1 MDLKN
6 EAIRERSEIPQKLK
20 WNLEAMYE
28 SDEAW
33 EADFARLPS
42 LVEELRTYKGRL
54 TANAGNLLS
63 ALRLQDQLGIL
74 ADNLFVYARMRR
86 DEDNRKP
93 EYQAMTDRCMGLLS
107 EVAAEL
113 SFIAPELTEMS
124 EERLAAYIRELGE
137 LARYEFAIKDSL
149 RRKAHV
155 LNESEERIM
164 GLMSAIT
171 PASDDTFTMF
181 NNADIKFDEI
191 RDENGEF
198 IELTHGNFAKF
209 MESKDRS
216 VRETAFK
223 AMYRPYISNIN
234 TVSTMFSYNCK
245 TDSVVSKIR
254 NYPSSIEA
262 ALFSDNVPVSVY
274 SNLIATVEANLDQ
287 LHRYVSLRKKI
298 LNLDEMHMYD
308 IYVPLAEN
316 DEEYISY
323 EKAVEIMCDALS
335 VMGNEYISNV
345 KKAVAERWI
354 DVFENTGKTGGA
366 YSFGTYTSYPYILLN
381 HKGLL
386 KDVFTL
392 VHEMGHSMHSYYT
405 RNAQPY
411 VYGGHSI
418 FTAEVASTVNENL
431 LIKHLL
437 NSADG
442 NLRKYLLNHYL
453 DSFKGTLFRQ
463 TMFAE
468 FERRTHEIVDGGG
481 VLTAESMCEEYR
493 SLNEKYYGPDIISD
507 NEISYEWAR
516 IPHFYNAFYVYKYA
530 TGFSAASAIAAD
542 ILASDADAAGAA
554 VKNYIEFLKSG
565 NSDHPIE
572 LLKIAGLNME
582 SKEPIEKAMR
592 LFTSLLDE
600 FESLI

>member
-1 MDLKN
+1 MDFKN
-6 EAIRERSEIPQKLK
+6 EAIRERSEIPQKFK

-42 LVEELRTYKGRL
+42 LVDELRTYRGRL
-54 TANAGNLLS
+54 TASAGNLLS
-63 ALRLQDQLGIL
+63 ALKLQDQLGIL

-86 DEDNRKP
+86 DEDNRNTV
-93 EYQAMTDRCMGLLS
+93 YQAMTDRCMGLLS

-113 SFIAPELTEMS
+113 SFIAPELTEMT
-124 EERLAAYIRELGE
+124 EEQLTKYIRELAE
-137 LARYEFAIKDSL
+137 LAQYEFAIRDSL
-149 RRKAHV
+149 RGKPHV
-155 LNESEERIM
+155 LSESEERVM

-171 PASDDTFTMF
+171 SASDDTFTMF
-181 NNADIKFDEI
+181 NNADIKFDKIE
-191 RDENGEF
+191 DENGEL

-209 MESKDRS
+209 MESKNRN
-216 VRETAFK
+216 VREKAFK
-223 AMYRPYISNIN
+223 AMYKPYISNIN

-254 NYPSSIEA
+254 NYPSAIEA
-262 ALFSDNVPVSVY
+262 SLFSDNVPVSVY
-274 SNLIATVEANLDQ
+274 SNLISTVEANLDQ

-335 VMGNEYISNV
+335 VMGDEYIANV
-345 KKAVAERWI
+345 KKAVSERWI

-366 YSFGTYTSYPYILLN
+366 YSFGTYTSHPYILLN

-386 KDVFTL
+386 NDVFTL

-405 RNAQPY
+405 RKTQPY

-418 FTAEVASTVNENL
+418 FTAEVASIVNENL

-437 NSADG
+437 KTADG
-442 NLRKYLLNHYL
+442 NLRRYLLNHYL

-468 FERRTHEIVDGGG
+468 FERWTHEVVDGGG
-481 VLTAESMCEEYR
+481 VLTAESMCEKYK
-493 SLNEKYYGPDIISD
+493 SLNEKYYGTDIISD
-507 NEISYEWAR
+507 KEISYEWAR

-530 TGFSAASAIAAD
+530 TGFSAASAISAD
-542 ILASDADAAGAA
+542 ILADGGNGGNEA

-582 SKEPIEKAMR
+582 SKEPIEKAMG
-592 LFTSLLDE
+592 LFKSLLDE